1 MTPVSRALLL
11 GALALLLSSGA
22 GAQEPKSAPLAKQ
35 LAMALDA
42 SQRESIAAKDPSG
55 PDTYVGALYVPG
67 LELLVVA
74 GKYAA
79 PLLLDERLKKKE
91 YRDTY
96 MDLNGAATAGTKVFV
111 EDVGADGLSAKRD
124 GSRIDSFEA
133 AGKRTTFDGD
143 WEKQKLT
150 EEEYLKIYASAD
162 DRYAKML
169 TALLAQL
176 KKAS

>member
-1 MTPVSRALLL
+1 MTPVLSAFLV
-11 GALALLLSSGA
+11 GAAILFSSGA
-22 GAQEPKSAPLAKQ
+22 WAQEPKSAPLAKQ

-42 SQRESIAAKDPSG
+42 SQGENIAAKDPSN
-55 PDTYVGALYVPG
+55 PDTYVGAVYVPRV
-67 LELLVVA
+67 ELLVVA

-79 PLLLDERLKKKE
+79 PVLLDERLKKKE
-91 YRDTY
+91 YKDIY

-111 EDVGADGLSAKRD
+111 EDIGADGLSAKRD
-124 GSRIDSFEA
+124 GNRIDSVEA

-143 WEKQKLT
+143 WDKQKLT

-176 KKAS
+176 KKGS